1 MYIFFVFFCIFLFLF
16 LFIFLFFFVFFDFF
30 DLGSGVFSYRAE
42 GWVGRCVM

>member
-1 MYIFFVFFCIFLFLF
+1 MYNFFWFC
-16 LFIFLFFFVFFDFF
+16 VFFDFYFFLFFLFFLIF